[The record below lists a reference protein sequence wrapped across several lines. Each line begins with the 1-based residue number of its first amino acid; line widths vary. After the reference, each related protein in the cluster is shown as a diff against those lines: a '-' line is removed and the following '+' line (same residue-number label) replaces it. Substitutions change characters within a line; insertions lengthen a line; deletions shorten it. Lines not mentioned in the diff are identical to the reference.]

1 MTVPTEVGSM
11 AEADLALTTASPA
24 ETAEAPAGDSK
35 PEPKRDEQGRFTAA
49 EQAAAQASPEA
60 GTPAPASGEPQP
72 TAEVAEV
79 APEAPE
85 TPEPFRYRADGQEY
99 DIPGSDTGEDGAF
112 IPTPALPEV
121 QQLLAAGR
129 FWLGNGQQ
137 RLSQAAQQ
145 VQASR
150 QEVAAAKE
158 QSQHVLGQLEGMI
171 EQSQAALESG
181 DWTQITQSPIG
192 QWLLNV
198 GRSWPVLKAQAEA
211 RATEMRNVAEREQ
224 LKQYQER
231 ERLAAMRPMMQQ
243 TLHQAVARF
252 GGQQGLAPGV
262 QAELERRLQAPE
274 FERQIFVPAPY
285 DDPINGI
292 RQGETVINYGV
303 VQNAVAL
310 TALGRSPSGAPSPVP
325 AVVAVAPKPVVHAP
339 PTVGKGGRAPAA
351 KSALTE
357 VKSRQQADDFLLTG
371 DLSEFEE

>member
-1 MTVPTEVGSM
+1 M

-24 ETAEAPAGDSK
+24 ETAEAPQEASK
-35 PEPKRDEQGRFTAA
+35 PEPQRDEQGRFTAA

-72 TAEVAEV
+72 TAEVAEG
-79 APEAPE
+79 APEAAE
-85 TPEPFRYRADGQEY
+85 TPEPFRYRADGQDF

-129 FWLGNGQQ
+129 FWLGGGQQ
-137 RLSQAAQQ
+137 RLAQAAQQ

-150 QEVAAAKE
+150 QEVTAATE
-158 QSQHVLGQLEGMI
+158 RSQHVLGQLEGMI
-171 EQSQAALESG
+171 EQSQAALDTG
-181 DWTQITQSPIG
+181 DWAQITQSPIG

-211 RATEMRNVAEREQ
+211 RATEMRNTAEREQ

-231 ERLAAMRPMMQQ
+231 ERWATMRPAMQQ

-252 GGQQGLAPGV
+252 GTQQGLTPSV
-262 QAELERRLQAPE
+262 QTELERRLQTPE

-310 TALGRSPSGAPSPVP
+310 AALGRSPSGAPSPAP
-325 AVVAVAPKPVVHAP
+325 APVAAPPKPAPHAP

-351 KSALTE
+351 KSALTA
-357 VKSRQQADDFLLTG
+357 VQSRQQADDFLLTG